1 MKGHWAEAYKNSA
14 YFLVFFPC
22 SVCILSLCR
31 ILNILTKYIYF
42 HLSQNIYSLLFFHII
57 LKIVKTLQCMLKSGV
72 FDCVLIHL
80 HVQRNMQSTLD
91 QDYRNISIHNKFFHI
106 NLHVVYAICCKLS
119 KLCNCQLLQ
128 SHGGDKRK
136 DTLFSWF
143 HVYIMLILLLQ
154 GLSTLF
160 VMDHLWSAF
169 NYILLS
175 Y

>member
-1 MKGHWAEAYKNSA
+1 MFAFYL
-14 YFLVFFPC
+14 YV
-22 SVCILSLCR
+22 
-31 ILNILTKYIYF
+31 KYWIY
-42 HLSQNIYSLLFFHII
+42 LQNIYTFTYHKTFIHYFFFIYI